1 MKTAKQVPVPISWS
15 IRGDAKI
22 PSLTMLINPSNLDI
36 TYSPLITETRTLGG
50 FAHEYWG
57 ESLTT
62 LSASGK
68 TAMFV
73 DSEEGLTTQKSRQTE
88 AYQYFM
94 SLLNI
99 YKNNG
104 KGYFSGI
111 NLNAAARAN
120 PSKIASLGIVIMIYD
135 GNQYDGYF
143 ESFTYTE
150 DASMPFNLEY
160 SFSFKAMKILGQ
172 LSVTKNAYV

>member
-1 MKTAKQVPVPISWS
+1 MKTARQVPVPISWS
-15 IRGDAKI
+15 IKGDAKV
-22 PSLTMLINPSNLDI
+22 PSLTMLINPTNLDI
-36 TYSPLITETRTLGG
+36 AYSPLITETRTLGG
-50 FAHEYWG
+50 FVHEYWG
-57 ESLTT
+57 ENLTT
-62 LSASGK
+62 LSATGK

-73 DSEEGLTTQKSRQTE
+73 DSEEGLTNKKSRSTE

-94 SLLNI
+94 TLLNI

-104 KGYFSGI
+104 KSYFPAG
-111 NLNAAARAN
+111 NNAAAMAN

-150 DASMPFNLEY
+150 DSSMPFNLEY
-160 SFSFKAMKILGQ
+160 SFSFRAMKILGQ
-172 LSVTKNAYV
+172 LTVTKNSYV